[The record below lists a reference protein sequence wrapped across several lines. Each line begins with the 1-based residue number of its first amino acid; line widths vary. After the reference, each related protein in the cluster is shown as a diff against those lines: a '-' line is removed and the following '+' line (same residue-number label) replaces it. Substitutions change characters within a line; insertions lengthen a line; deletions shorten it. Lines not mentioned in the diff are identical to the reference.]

1 MTLSQLSLALGLA
14 MIVSHGIAL
23 AQPDRIGAWL
33 RQFPRNVPIGVV
45 LMLVGTAWF
54 EWNLHLETLADI
66 APWKNLMQIGFAV
79 VGVGSCL
86 FVRDYLAVR
95 GLCVVMLMSAWY
107 LCELTRW
114 HTSPWR
120 NALTAWAYVWVLL
133 GLWWS
138 MSPWRMRDAVQWVTG
153 SAALFRLAAVAG
165 LVWGGIVIV
174 LGLTV
179 LR

>member
-1 MTLSQLSLALGLA
+1 MTLSQLSLALGAA
-14 MIVSHGIAL
+14 MVVSHGIAL
-23 AQPDRIGAWL
+23 SQPTRVGGWL
-33 RQFPRNVPIGVV
+33 RQFPRNIPIGIV
-45 LMLVGTAWF
+45 LMLTGTAWF
-54 EWNLHLETLADI
+54 EWNLHQETLAD
-66 APWKNLMQIGFAV
+66 IGFAV
-79 VGVGSCL
+79 VGVGSCI

-95 GLCVVMLMSAWY
+95 GLCVVMLMAAWW

-114 HTSPWR
+114 HTSPWSK
-120 NALTAWAYVWVLL
+120 ALTAWAYVWVLL

-138 MSPWRMRDAVQWVTG
+138 MSPWRMRDAIQWVTR
-153 SAALFRLAAVAG
+153 SPFLFRLAAVAG

>member
-1 MTLSQLSLALGLA
+1 MTLSQLSLALGVA

-33 RQFPRNVPIGVV
+33 RQCPRNVPIGVV

-95 GLCVVMLMSAWY
+95 GLCVVMLMAAWY

-138 MSPWRMRDAVQWVTG
+138 MSPWRMRDAIQWVTG
-153 SAALFRLAAVAG
+153 SPALFRLAVVAG

>member
-1 MTLSQLSLALGLA
+1 MTLSQLSLALGAA
-14 MIVSHGIAL
+14 MVFSHGIAL
-23 AQPDRIGAWL
+23 AQPDRVGGWL
-33 RQFPRNVPIGVV
+33 RTFPRNIPIGVV
-45 LMLVGTAWF
+45 LMLLGTAWF
-54 EWNLHLETLADI
+54 EWNLHQETLADI

-79 VGVGSCL
+79 VGVGSCI

-95 GLCVVMLMSAWY
+95 GLCVVMLMAAWY

-138 MSPWRMRDAVQWVTG
+138 MSPWRMRDAIQWVTG
-153 SAALFRLAAVAG
+153 SPTLFRLAAVAG

>member
-1 MTLSQLSLALGLA
+1 MTLSQLSLALGVA
-14 MIVSHGIAL
+14 MLVSHGIAL

-33 RQFPRNVPIGVV
+33 RRFPRNVPIGVV
-45 LMLVGTAWF
+45 LMLAGTAWF

-79 VGVGSCL
+79 VGVGSCI

-95 GLCVVMLMSAWY
+95 GLCVVMLMAAWY

-138 MSPWRMRDAVQWVTG
+138 MSPWRMRDAIQWVTG
-153 SAALFRLAAVAG
+153 SPVLFRLGAVAG

-174 LGLTV
+174 LGLTA
-179 LR
+179 LH